1 MEALI
6 AIGIGLF
13 IGFTPIGNTKL
24 VKIIVMAVTGG

>member
-6 AIGIGLF
+6 AIGIGLC
-13 IGFTPIGNTKL
+13 IGFTPIGNSKL